1 MSFPRPRR
9 LRLPDSRRRC
19 RRRSVFCPRSG
30 LMPRARRL
38 RHTPQLRAARGEAQL
53 RREPWAVP
61 GFALL
66 DLAPRL
72 RSSIASR
79 TRADPKDFDLFGS
92 NTSRRAERDR
102 AHAVALTS
110 RRLAVRRGSWGKHG
124 FPHALRRGRDL
135 NPRRTFQHVR
145 DFQSR
150 SLGHSDTSP
159 CCEAEKE
166 GFEPSMEAFTP
177 ITP

>member
-1 MSFPRPRR
+1 MVSP
-9 LRLPDSRRRC
+9 
-19 RRRSVFCPRSG
+19 
-30 LMPRARRL
+30 
-38 RHTPQLRAARGEAQL
+38 
-53 RREPWAVP
+53 
-61 GFALL
+61 
-66 DLAPRL
+66 
-72 RSSIASR
+72 
-79 TRADPKDFDLFGS
+79 TR
-92 NTSRRAERDR
+92 
-102 AHAVALTS
+102 
-110 RRLAVRRGSWGKHG
+110 
-124 FPHALRRGRDL
+124 LRRGRDL

>member
-1 MSFPRPRR
+1 MSRGLT
-9 LRLPDSRRRC
+9 LRQWLE
-19 RRRSVFCPRSG
+19 RSVVEIEN
-30 LMPRARRL
+30 
-38 RHTPQLRAARGEAQL
+38 ARGGNIVS
-53 RREPWAVP
+53 PT
-61 GFALL
+61 
-66 DLAPRL
+66 PR
-72 RSSIASR
+72 
-79 TRADPKDFDLFGS
+79 
-92 NTSRRAERDR
+92 
-102 AHAVALTS
+102 
-110 RRLAVRRGSWGKHG
+110 
-124 FPHALRRGRDL
+124 RRGRDL